1 MNMLFQVIAAAIGV
15 IAFAVLFRAPRK
27 YYLDCGIA
35 GGIGWL
41 IYLIVIGKGFSSMV
55 ASLVAT
61 LVLTILSRILSV
73 IRLAPVTI
81 FLITSIF
88 TLVPGAGIYYTA
100 YYLMIDDLAMAAL
113 KGVETLK
120 VAGAISLGILLGM
133 GIPQGAFRQ
142 IKRLHVYLIDCLK
155 GNLKNKKKVIK

>member
-1 MNMLFQVIAAAIGV
+1 MNLLFQVVAAAVGV

-27 YYLDCGIA
+27 YYIDCGIA

-41 IYLIVIGKGFSSMV
+41 IYLLVMRQGFSGAVASMV
-55 ASLVAT
+55 ST
-61 LVLTILSRILSV
+61 IVLTILSRSLATL
-73 IRLAPVTI
+73 RRAPVTI

-100 YYLMIDDLAMAAL
+100 YYFMTDDIAMAAA
-113 KGVETLK
+113 KGMETLK

-133 GIPQGAFRQ
+133 GIPQGVFRQ
-142 IKRLHVYLIDCLK
+142 LRRLLDYWEGLHAK
-155 GNLKNKKKVIK
+155 

>member
-1 MNMLFQVIAAAIGV
+1 MNMFFQVLAAAIGV
-15 IAFAVLFRAPRK
+15 IAFAILFRAPRK

-41 IYLIVIGKGFSSMV
+41 IYLLVMGQGFSSMV
-55 ASLVAT
+55 ASLVST

-100 YYLMIDDLAMAAL
+100 YYLMIDNLAMAAM

-133 GIPQGAFRQ
+133 GIPQGLFRQ
-142 IKRLHVYLIDCLK
+142 IRRLYDYILSRLGLK
-155 GNLKNKKKVIK
+155 INHTARR

>member
-1 MNMLFQVIAAAIGV
+1 MNMFFQVLAAAIGV
-15 IAFAVLFRAPRK
+15 IAFAILFRAPRK

-41 IYLIVIGKGFSSMV
+41 IYLLVMGQGFSSMV
-55 ASLVAT
+55 ASLVST

-100 YYLMIDDLAMAAL
+100 YYLMIDNLAMAAM

-133 GIPQGAFRQ
+133 GIPQGLFRQ
-142 IKRLHVYLIDCLK
+142 IRRLYDYILSRLGLK
-155 GNLKNKKKVIK
+155 IKHTAQR

>member
-1 MNMLFQVIAAAIGV
+1 MNMFFQVLAAAIGV
-15 IAFAVLFRAPRK
+15 IAFAILFRAPRK

-41 IYLIVIGKGFSSMV
+41 IYLLVMGQGFSSMV
-55 ASLVAT
+55 ASLVST
-61 LVLTILSRILSV
+61 LFLTILSRILSV

-100 YYLMIDDLAMAAL
+100 YYLMIDNLAMAAM

-133 GIPQGAFRQ
+133 GIPQGLFRQ
-142 IKRLHVYLIDCLK
+142 IRRLYDYILSRLGLK
-155 GNLKNKKKVIK
+155 IKHTARR

>member
-1 MNMLFQVIAAAIGV
+1 MNMFFQVLAAAIGV
-15 IAFAVLFRAPRK
+15 IAFAILFRAPRK

-41 IYLIVIGKGFSSMV
+41 IYLLVMGQGFSSMV
-55 ASLVAT
+55 ASLVST
-61 LVLTILSRILSV
+61 LFLTILSRILSV
-73 IRLAPVTI
+73 IRLAPVTR

-88 TLVPGAGIYYTA
+88 SLVAGAGIYYTA
-100 YYLMIDDLAMAAL
+100 YYLMIDNLAMAAM

-133 GIPQGAFRQ
+133 GIPQGLFRQ
-142 IKRLHVYLIDCLK
+142 IRRLYDYILSRLGLK
-155 GNLKNKKKVIK
+155 IKHTARR

>member
-1 MNMLFQVIAAAIGV
+1 MNMFFQVLAAAIGV

-41 IYLIVIGKGFSSMV
+41 IYLLVMGQGFSSMV
-55 ASLVAT
+55 ASLVST
-61 LVLTILSRILSV
+61 LVLTIHSRILSV

-100 YYLMIDDLAMAAL
+100 YYLMIDNLAMAAM

-133 GIPQGAFRQ
+133 GIPQGLFRQ
-142 IKRLHVYLIDCLK
+142 IRRLYDYILSRLGLK
-155 GNLKNKKKVIK
+155 IKHTARR

>member
-1 MNMLFQVIAAAIGV
+1 MNMFFQVLAAAIGV

-41 IYLIVIGKGFSSMV
+41 IYLLVMGQGFSSMV
-55 ASLVAT
+55 ASLVST

-100 YYLMIDDLAMAAL
+100 YYLMIDNLAMAAM

-133 GIPQGAFRQ
+133 GIPQGLFRQ
-142 IKRLHVYLIDCLK
+142 IRRLYDYILSRLGLK
-155 GNLKNKKKVIK
+155 SKHTARR

>member
-1 MNMLFQVIAAAIGV
+1 MNMFFQVLAAAIGV
-15 IAFAVLFRAPRK
+15 IAFAILFRAPRK

-41 IYLIVIGKGFSSMV
+41 IYLLVMGQGFSSMV
-55 ASLVAT
+55 ASLVST

-100 YYLMIDDLAMAAL
+100 YYLMIDNLAMAAM

-133 GIPQGAFRQ
+133 GIPQGLFRQ
-142 IKRLHVYLIDCLK
+142 IRRLYDYILGRLRLK
-155 GNLKNKKKVIK
+155 IKHTAQR

>member
-1 MNMLFQVIAAAIGV
+1 MNMFFQVLAAAIGV
-15 IAFAVLFRAPRK
+15 IAFAILFRAPRK

-41 IYLIVIGKGFSSMV
+41 IYLLVMGQGFSSMV
-55 ASLVAT
+55 ASLVST

-100 YYLMIDDLAMAAL
+100 YYLMIDNLAMAAM

-133 GIPQGAFRQ
+133 GIPQGLFRQ
-142 IKRLHVYLIDCLK
+142 IRRLYDYILSRFGLK
-155 GNLKNKKKVIK
+155 IKHTARR

>member
-1 MNMLFQVIAAAIGV
+1 MNMFFQVLAAAIGV
-15 IAFAVLFRAPRK
+15 IAFAILFRAPRK

-41 IYLIVIGKGFSSMV
+41 IYLLVMGQGFSSMV
-55 ASLVAT
+55 ASLVST

-100 YYLMIDDLAMAAL
+100 YYLMIDNLAMAAM

-133 GIPQGAFRQ
+133 GIPQGLFRQ
-142 IKRLHVYLIDCLK
+142 IRRLYDYILSRLGLK
-155 GNLKNKKKVIK
+155 IKHTARR

>member
-1 MNMLFQVIAAAIGV
+1 MNMLFQVVAAAIGV

-41 IYLIVIGKGFSSMV
+41 IYLLMTGQGFSSMV
-55 ASLVAT
+55 ASLVST

-100 YYLMIDDLAMAAL
+100 YYLMIDNLAMAAM

-133 GIPQGAFRQ
+133 GIPQGLFRQ
-142 IKRLHVYLIDCLK
+142 IRRLYDYLIGRLGLK
-155 GNLKNKKKVIK
+155 IKNTAQR

>member
-15 IAFAVLFRAPRK
+15 MAFAVLFRAPRK

-41 IYLIVIGKGFSSMV
+41 IYLLVMDQGVSTAVASMV
-55 ASLVAT
+55 ST
-61 LVLTILSRILSV
+61 IVLTILSRGLSV
-73 IRLAPVTI
+73 IRRVPVTI
-81 FLITSIF
+81 FLISGIF

-100 YYLMIDDLAMAAL
+100 YYLMMDDIAMAAA
-113 KGVETLK
+113 KGTETLK

-133 GIPQGAFRQ
+133 GIPQGVFRQ
-142 IKRLHVYLIDCLK
+142 FCRMYDYIIGRLGLRKRETAK
-155 GNLKNKKKVIK
+155 R

>member
-41 IYLIVIGKGFSSMV
+41 IYLLVMGQGFSSMV
-55 ASLVAT
+55 ASLVST

-100 YYLMIDDLAMAAL
+100 YYLMIDNLAMAAM

-133 GIPQGAFRQ
+133 GIPQGLFRQ
-142 IKRLHVYLIDCLK
+142 IRRLYDYILSRFRLK
-155 GNLKNKKKVIK
+155 IKKTAQR

>member
-1 MNMLFQVIAAAIGV
+1 MNMFFQVLAAAIGV
-15 IAFAVLFRAPRK
+15 IAFAILFRAPRK

-41 IYLIVIGKGFSSMV
+41 IYLLVMGQGFSSMV
-55 ASLVAT
+55 ASLVST

-100 YYLMIDDLAMAAL
+100 YFLMIDNLAMAAM

-133 GIPQGAFRQ
+133 GIPQGLFRQ
-142 IKRLHVYLIDCLK
+142 IRRLYDYILSRLGLK
-155 GNLKNKKKVIK
+155 IKHTARR

>member
-81 FLITSIF
+81 FLIASIF

-100 YYLMIDDLAMAAL
+100 YYLMIDNLSMAAM

-133 GIPQGAFRQ
+133 GIPQSMFRQ
-142 IKRLHVYLIDCLK
+142 IRRVYDYVMKCL
-155 GNLKNKKKVIK
+155 GIKVNNTAQR

>member
-1 MNMLFQVIAAAIGV
+1 MNMFFQVLAAAIGV
-15 IAFAVLFRAPRK
+15 IAFAILFRAPRK

-41 IYLIVIGKGFSSMV
+41 IYLLVMGQGFSSMV
-55 ASLVAT
+55 ASLVST

-73 IRLAPVTI
+73 IRLVPVTI

-100 YYLMIDDLAMAAL
+100 YYLMIDNLAMAAM

-133 GIPQGAFRQ
+133 GIPQGLFRQ
-142 IKRLHVYLIDCLK
+142 IRRLYDYILSRLGLK
-155 GNLKNKKKVIK
+155 IKHTARR

>member
-1 MNMLFQVIAAAIGV
+1 
-15 IAFAVLFRAPRK
+15 
-27 YYLDCGIA
+27 
-35 GGIGWL
+35 
-41 IYLIVIGKGFSSMV
+41 MV

-61 LVLTILSRILSV
+61 LVLTILSRILAV
-73 IRLAPVTI
+73 IRRAPVTI

-142 IKRLHVYLIDCLK
+142 IKRLHVYLMDCLK

>member
-1 MNMLFQVIAAAIGV
+1 MNMFFQVLAAAIGV
-15 IAFAVLFRAPRK
+15 IAFAILFRAPRK

-41 IYLIVIGKGFSSMV
+41 IYLLVMGQGFSSMV
-55 ASLVAT
+55 ASLVST

-88 TLVPGAGIYYTA
+88 TLVPGAGFYYTA
-100 YYLMIDDLAMAAL
+100 YYLMIDNLAMAAM

-133 GIPQGAFRQ
+133 GIPQGLFRQ
-142 IKRLHVYLIDCLK
+142 IRRLYDYILSRLGLK
-155 GNLKNKKKVIK
+155 INHTARR

>member
-1 MNMLFQVIAAAIGV
+1 MNMLFQVVAAAIGV
-15 IAFAVLFRAPRK
+15 ISFAVLFRAPRK
-27 YYLDCGIA
+27 YYVDCGIA

-41 IYLIVIGKGFSSMV
+41 IYLLVMGQGFSSMV
-55 ASLVAT
+55 ASLVST

-100 YYLMIDDLAMAAL
+100 YYLMIDNLAMAAM

-133 GIPQGAFRQ
+133 GIPQGLFRQ
-142 IKRLHVYLIDCLK
+142 IRRLYDYIISRLGLRI
-155 GNLKNKKKVIK
+155 KNTAQR

>member
-1 MNMLFQVIAAAIGV
+1 MNMFFQVLAAAIGV

-41 IYLIVIGKGFSSMV
+41 IYLLVMGQGFSSMV
-55 ASLVAT
+55 ASLVST

-100 YYLMIDDLAMAAL
+100 YYLMIDNLAMAAM

-133 GIPQGAFRQ
+133 GIPQGLFRQ
-142 IKRLHVYLIDCLK
+142 IRRLYDYILSRLGLK
-155 GNLKNKKKVIK
+155 IKHTARR